1 MEVDLSNKLQII
13 YILVFLVLGERGLE
27 IIYLY
32 FNIFQKGKSFMIKET
47 FIPN

>member
-13 YILVFLVLGERGLE
+13 YILFFSPE

-32 FNIFQKGKSFMIKET
+32 FNIFQKGKRASWLKGA

>member
-13 YILVFLVLGERGLE
+13 YILFFFPPE

-32 FNIFQKGKSFMIKET
+32 FNIFQKEKELHD
-47 FIPN
+47 